1 MSLSQK
7 PLWKCPEC
15 GHRFVTRNMWHSC
28 SNYSLDSHFVGKS
41 PVVREVF
48 DRLLALVKMCGPVTV
63 IPQKTRI
70 AIQARVRFAGGLAR
84 KRWFEAALW
93 LTRKAAHPA
102 LQRVETFGPHSY
114 GLHFRLMC
122 VEDLDEAFGELV
134 REAYAVGRQEH
145 LRVFEDQPTKRS
157 GKKA

>member
-1 MSLSQK
+1 MSPSRK

-15 GHRFVTRNMWHSC
+15 GHRFVTPNMWHSC
-28 SNYSLDSHFVGKS
+28 SNYSLDSPFGGKN

-48 DRLLALVKMCGPVTV
+48 DRLVKLVRACGPITI

-70 AIQARVRFAGGLAR
+70 AIQARVRFAGGVAR
-84 KRWFEAALW
+84 KHWFEAALW
-93 LTRKAAHPA
+93 LTRKARHPA

-114 GLHFRLMC
+114 GLHFRLTR

-145 LRVFEDQPTKRS
+145 LRVFEDEPRNRN